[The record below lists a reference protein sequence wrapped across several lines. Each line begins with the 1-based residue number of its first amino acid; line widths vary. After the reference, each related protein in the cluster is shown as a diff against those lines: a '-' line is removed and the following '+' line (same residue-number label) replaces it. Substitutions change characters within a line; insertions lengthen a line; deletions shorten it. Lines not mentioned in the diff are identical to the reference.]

1 MGCCNVYVWPIVGR
15 VAAVVLVV
23 AGYKA
28 CSPRWEAQK
37 PTDGRRKIMGA
48 TRFFGW
54 VAVLSILALPMY
66 APAAEKGHEGMP
78 GMKMEDHGKMDGH
91 DMMKMGDKVFEG
103 KVGPWHGEARIMDM
117 KAHLE
122 ASGMK
127 AQGAMPNSHHIAF
140 TLTDAAKKPVTE
152 GKGTVTVTGPDKKE
166 AKSGFM
172 AMQGHFGADVNLPK
186 PGKYTFKAEIESGG
200 RKGSATFTHTLK

>member
-1 MGCCNVYVWPIVGR
+1 MGT
-15 VAAVVLVV
+15 
-23 AGYKA
+23 K
-28 CSPRWEAQK
+28 
-37 PTDGRRKIMGA
+37 
-48 TRFFGW
+48 RFFGW
-54 VAVLSILALPMY
+54 VAALSILALPMY
-66 APAAEKGHEGMP
+66 VSAAEKGHEGMP
-78 GMKMEDHGKMDGH
+78 GMKMEGHGPSGGH
-91 DMMKMGDKVFEG
+91 DMMKMGDKAFSG
-103 KVGPWHGEARIMDM
+103 KIGSWKGDARIMDM

-166 AKSGFM
+166 AKSEFM

-200 RKGSATFTHTLK
+200 RKGSATFSYTLK